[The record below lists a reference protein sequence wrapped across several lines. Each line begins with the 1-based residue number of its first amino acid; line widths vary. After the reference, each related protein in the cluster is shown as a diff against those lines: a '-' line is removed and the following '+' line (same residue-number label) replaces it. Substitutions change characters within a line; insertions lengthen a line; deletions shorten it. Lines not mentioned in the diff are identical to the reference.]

1 MAQHII
7 FSEECPMYSWEECVF
22 CCFLDGMFYGVLADP
37 SGPKYGSNLTSF
49 FIFSLDD
56 LSKVEMGVLK
66 SPTLWGASQV
76 AHS

>member
-1 MAQHII
+1 
-7 FSEECPMYSWEECVF
+7 
-22 CCFLDGMFYGVLADP
+22 MFYGVLADP
-37 SGPKYGSNLTSF
+37 SGLKYGSNLTSF
-49 FIFSLDD
+49 FIFYLDD